1 METFEFEG
9 KTYEEAVKKACVQLE
24 VEERE
29 LDIDVKEVDTKG
41 ILGLLGTKKIRIT
54 VSLRSRQDAPVEPVT
69 PSYNAP
75 SYNAP
80 AEAPGGAPEET
91 EETPESFGLAFLRDF
106 GRHIGLDFQVM
117 VTDISEKTDRILFL
131 IQCDDGDILIGKDGE
146 ILEALQHLL
155 RLAVAK
161 RFKHNLKLL
170 IDINGYRERRKKSL
184 TIMAKRMA
192 DKAKRT
198 GRKMKTD
205 FLNPYERRIIHT
217 LFKHNKGV
225 TTKSEGDGHVKKVI
239 ITPTGKP
246 YGGDRGNSRAQ
257 QGGFRGG
264 NARGKR

>member
-24 VEERE
+24 VEERD

-41 ILGLLGTKKIRIT
+41 ILGLLGNKEDPHNRKIT
-54 VSLRSRQDAPVEPVT
+54 VSRGRNGRAPLPPVIECPVPSRTGD
-69 PSYNAP
+69 
-75 SYNAP
+75 
-80 AEAPGGAPEET
+80 APEET
-91 EETPESFGLAFLRDF
+91 PEIVRRGVSQGFRQAYRP
-106 GRHIGLDFQVM
+106 RFQVM

-161 RFKHNLKLL
+161 KFKHNLKLL
-170 IDINGYRERRKKSL
+170 IDINGYRERRKKAL

-205 FLNPYERRIIHT
+205 PLNPYERRIIHT

-225 TTKSEGDGHVKKVI
+225 TTKSEGEGHIKKVI

-246 YGGDRGNSRAQ
+246 YGGDRGNPRAQ
-257 QGGFRGG
+257 RGGFRG